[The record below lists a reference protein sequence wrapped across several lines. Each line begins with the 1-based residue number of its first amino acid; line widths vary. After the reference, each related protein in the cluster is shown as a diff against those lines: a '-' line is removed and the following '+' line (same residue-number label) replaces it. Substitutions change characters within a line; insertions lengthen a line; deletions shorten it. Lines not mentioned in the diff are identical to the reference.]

1 MHFTQYCFTQRAC
14 CHRNHARQ
22 EKASQGSTIE
32 RQACVKSNLFMIMH
46 QDYKSKIISPRKTF
60 KLCHTS
66 PAAWVLRHMI
76 FLFLFLRSQQS
87 LTGHKFN
94 IRSALGCAVFQC
106 VDHMPKGPSTNA
118 HLNNRD
124 NDETSV
130 LLLRELTL
138 KRCRQ
143 NTEVSERDSKA
154 MVSFIPE
161 MPSHY
166 DQVTTRKLSQLGHKH
181 PVRTAPLWVFASN
194 TPRVKLTN
202 KTNEQGQEG
211 CMQEVPAAKHTK
223 TSFMFS
229 KCLLFVSSFSPQE
242 Y

>member
-1 MHFTQYCFTQRAC
+1 M
-14 CHRNHARQ
+14 
-22 EKASQGSTIE
+22 
-32 RQACVKSNLFMIMH
+32 KSNFFMITH

-60 KLCHTS
+60 KLPCC
-66 PAAWVLRHMI
+66 
-76 FLFLFLRSQQS
+76 
-87 LTGHKFN
+87 
-94 IRSALGCAVFQC
+94 LGLAPCDFSSSVFTFKAKPHRTQVQHPFSSRMRRVPVC
-106 VDHMPKGPSTNA
+106 RPHAKRTINA
-118 HLNNRD
+118 HLNNGD
-124 NDETSV
+124 NDERSV
-130 LLLRELTL
+130 LLLWELTL

-143 NTEVSERDSKA
+143 NIEVSERDSKA

-166 DQVTTRKLSQLGHKH
+166 DQVTTRELSRLGHKH
-181 PVRTAPLWVFASN
+181 PVRNAPLWVFASN